1 MGRWSFTRTARS
13 KASVED
19 VWPLI
24 GEAARWQEWSFL
36 DRTVLHRA
44 GAPDPDGVG
53 ALRHFTRFGIGSKEE
68 VVEWDPPTHLAY
80 AIVRG
85 FPVKDYRADVVLM
98 SADVVGG
105 GGARGGAGH
114 PGTTL
119 TWSVTFDTKYPG
131 TGALMRAVLGI
142 IVGQFARQV
151 CRYAD
156 RRLAGSPGA

>member
-1 MGRWSFTRTARS
+1 MGRWSFTRSAHS
-13 KASVED
+13 LAPVEE
-19 VWPLI
+19 VWSLV

-36 DRTVLHRA
+36 DRTVLERD

-80 AIVRG
+80 AIVKG
-85 FPVKDYRADVVLM
+85 FPVKDYRADVVLT
-98 SADVVGG
+98 SADGAGG
-105 GGARGGAGH
+105 GGPGH

-142 IVGQFARQV
+142 IVGRFTRQA

-156 RRLAGSPGA
+156 RQASGSIGA